1 MVNYL
6 FDVDGTLTPSRGVM
20 DNEFKE
26 WFLNFCR
33 DSNVSLV
40 TGSDKLKTVEQ
51 IGENVYNAC
60 ARVYNC
66 SGNDVYEQNTQIEF
80 NDWTLPSEVEW
91 FLTGKLNASPYGVK
105 TGLHIEH
112 RTGMINFS
120 IVGRNANTEQR
131 KDYYQWD
138 RIVNE
143 RKHIASEFNSTFPDL
158 EADIG
163 GETGIDIFE
172 RGRNKSQVL
181 KDFKLSTLKFYGDRT
196 DPAGNDY
203 SIASKLNPNQVYTV
217 TDWKHCWELLK

>member
-91 FLTGKLNASPYGVK
+91 FLTGKLNASPYRVK

-138 RIVNE
+138 RIINE

-203 SIASKLNPNQVYTV
+203 SIASKINPNQVYTV

>member
-33 DSNVSLV
+33 DSNVSRV

-105 TGLHIEH
+105 T
-112 RTGMINFS
+112 
-120 IVGRNANTEQR
+120 
-131 KDYYQWD
+131 
-138 RIVNE
+138 
-143 RKHIASEFNSTFPDL
+143 STSH
-158 EADIG
+158 
-163 GETGIDIFE
+163 T
-172 RGRNKSQVL
+172 RYCRQ
-181 KDFKLSTLKFYGDRT
+181 GD
-196 DPAGNDY
+196 
-203 SIASKLNPNQVYTV
+203 Q
-217 TDWKHCWELLK
+217 

>member
-51 IGENVYNAC
+51 IGENLYNAC

-91 FLTGKLNASPYGVK
+91 FLTGKLNASPYRVK

>member
-91 FLTGKLNASPYGVK
+91 FLTGKLNASPYRVK

>member
-91 FLTGKLNASPYGVK
+91 FLTGKLNASPYRVK

-120 IVGRNANTEQR
+120 IVGRNANTEER

-138 RIVNE
+138 RIINE

>member
-91 FLTGKLNASPYGVK
+91 FLTGKLNASPYRVK

-138 RIVNE
+138 RIINE

>member
-91 FLTGKLNASPYGVK
+91 FLTGKLNASPYRVK

-138 RIVNE
+138 RIINE
-143 RKHIASEFNSTFPDL
+143 RKHTN
-158 EADIG
+158 
-163 GETGIDIFE
+163 
-172 RGRNKSQVL
+172 
-181 KDFKLSTLKFYGDRT
+181 
-196 DPAGNDY
+196 
-203 SIASKLNPNQVYTV
+203 
-217 TDWKHCWELLK
+217 